1 MPGPWQRICE
11 KRSTWSFKVIEKKK
25 QRRLNYKKKKIVRM
39 AYYFLMDMVIFMD
52 LINWRPGTI
61 LRMEKVN
68 DKTFRLYS

>member
-1 MPGPWQRICE
+1 
-11 KRSTWSFKVIEKKK
+11 
-25 QRRLNYKKKKIVRM
+25 M